1 MTKEEKAK
9 EIVFRLAGTSAS
21 WITYD
26 ATLRGHIGFKIEG
39 IDEIVKVP
47 SYLTV
52 AQGEDEIAYAVVG
65 AGLNHGYCKN
75 RVEVLRKSARS
86 YQEYAHK
93 LRQELDEVI
102 SETIQRKIERSL
114 KNSQGC

>member
-9 EIVFRLAGTSAS
+9 EIVSRLADKSAS
-21 WITYD
+21 WISYD